1 MAKSNSLYSTHF
13 AAAKQKNTPPFI
25 LAAKCRFTR
34 IMGEHISL
42 DRELK

>member
-13 AAAKQKNTPPFI
+13 AAAKKKSTPPFM
-25 LAAKCRFTR
+25 LAKCRFTR
-34 IMGEHISL
+34 IMGEHLSL